1 MRIDNRLKKCACGK
15 GKPAYEYQDI
25 VADIFKELFY
35 PNFIDEPLLQ
45 IVSTH
50 PERRRDIIIPSR
62 PEETGF
68 WSYLSAI
75 YQSDLFLV
83 ECKNYSDLV
92 THTEIIQ
99 VFDYMRKPAL
109 ANIAFLACR
118 KGVTKNAYE
127 TIQSYYNN
135 PENGKLIVVLDDNDF
150 LELLSNHN
158 EATDILRKKYRML
171 KIKL

>member
-1 MRIDNRLKKCACGK
+1 MRLDNRLEKCAFGK

-35 PNFIDEPLLQ
+35 PVFIDEPMLQ

-50 PERRRDIIIPSR
+50 PERRRDLIIPIR
-62 PEETGF
+62 PEETSF
-68 WSYLSAI
+68 WSYLSAK

-83 ECKNYSDLV
+83 ECKNYSDIV
-92 THTEIIQ
+92 THTGIIQ

-118 KGVTKNAYE
+118 KGVNKNADE
-127 TIQSYYNN
+127 TIQSYYN
-135 PENGKLIVVLDDNDF
+135 EDGKLIIVLDDNDF
-150 LELLSNHN
+150 LELLSNHD